1 MQNNVF
7 SLDQKFS
14 YRRGDGEMEVTKLLN
29 YLKSLS
35 KKKKIYLTLAL
46 GCVIFV
52 GLFLLKTTEI
62 TNLNENNNPQR
73 N

>member
-35 KKKKIYLTLAL
+35 KKKK
-46 GCVIFV
+46 G
-52 GLFLLKTTEI
+52 
-62 TNLNENNNPQR
+62 
-73 N
+73 